1 VEELQAFEAGRAG
14 MQGGFAGTFDK
25 LDRDVIL
32 MDLLAEEFESPVVR
46 KLVAT
51 RGPCR
56 RA

>member
-25 LDRDVIL
+25 PDRY
-32 MDLLAEEFESPVVR
+32 LAEA
-46 KLVAT
+46 LA
-51 RGPCR
+51 